1 MVLGG
6 DGGGGEV
13 GVADTVNGEGLT
25 MKDERLTKSYSS
37 VCFAATSPI
46 LGEELN
52 TRHFNSPP
60 KIGGVA
66 RRGERV

>member
-25 MKDERLTKSYSS
+25 MNDERLTKSYSS

-46 LGEELN
+46 LGEVLSD
-52 TRHFNSPP
+52 RILSS
-60 KIGGVA
+60 
-66 RRGERV
+66 